1 MNKYIL
7 RTSLFWLV
15 IFAVAIGVVAYR
27 FHYQQ
32 KSFLHSDAV
41 QPIAS
46 GPTLQPSTPQMASG
60 MVMPSQKMEAPLVPV
75 QLSYEQ
81 MQSIGVKTGTV
92 EYKQLS
98 DNMRVTGTV
107 DIDERLISYV
117 QVRFPGYIRK
127 VFANASYQ
135 YVKKGEPLFTI
146 YSPDLVATQ
155 QEFLLAH
162 QNEKTMSSSTVDGV
176 AAGAALLSS
185 AALQRLQQWDIPE
198 SEIGKLK
205 ETGKVISDLTINAP
219 VSGYI
224 TERNA
229 LPNMYAEPATRLY
242 TVADLSRVW
251 VNAQVFQNDVGRLK
265 PGDNGAITIDA
276 YPGRTFSGRIE
287 DILPQVDMTTRTVRV
302 RIAVSN
308 PGIKLKPGMFVN
320 VDLKS
325 AWGRQLVVPVS
336 AVFQTG
342 TRQLVFVDHGNG
354 SLEPKDVVLGPRVGD
369 DFVVLKGLE
378 NHQQIVT
385 SANFLL
391 DSESQLQA
399 AAGAYVSPLPGAGN
413 AITQQAPAVNVDFT
427 TDPNPPH
434 KGPNTFRVRLTRAN
448 GSLVSGADI
457 TATFFMPSM
466 PAMGMA
472 AMNMKVKLTQ
482 KTDGLY
488 EGQSNLGS
496 GGSWQVTITAQ
507 QNGQTIATKQ
517 LRMNAEGGM

>member
-7 RTSLFWLV
+7 RTSLFWLM

-27 FHYQQ
+27 FRYQQ
-32 KSFLHSDAV
+32 KSFSHSDEV

-46 GPTLQPSTPQMASG
+46 GPTPQSSTPQMASG
-60 MVMPSQKMEAPLVPV
+60 MAMPSQKMEPPLVPV
-75 QLSYEQ
+75 QLGSDQ

-98 DNMRVTGTV
+98 DDIRATGTV
-107 DIDERLISYV
+107 DIDERLVSYV

-135 YVKKGEPLFTI
+135 YVKRGEPLFTI

-155 QEFLLAH
+155 QEYLLAR
-162 QNEKTMSSSTVDGV
+162 QNEKAMSTSTVDGV
-176 AAGAALLSS
+176 AAGAASLST
-185 AALQRLQQWDIPE
+185 AALQRLQQWNIPE
-198 SEIGKLK
+198 SEIAKLK
-205 ETGKVISDLTINAP
+205 EAGKAISDLTIDAP

-265 PGDNGAITIDA
+265 PGDNGVITIDA
-276 YPGRTFSGRIE
+276 YPGRTFSGHIE

-302 RIAVSN
+302 RLAVSN
-308 PGIKLKPGMFVN
+308 PGVKLKPGMFVN

-325 AWGRQLVVPVS
+325 VLGRQLVVP
-336 AVFQTG
+336 ANAIFQTG

-354 SLEPKDVVLGPRVGD
+354 SLEPKSVVLGPRAGD

-378 NHQQIVT
+378 AHQHIVT

-399 AAGAYVSPLPGAGN
+399 AAGAYAPPPGAGN
-413 AITQQAPAVNVDFT
+413 ATPQQAPAVNVDFT

-434 KGPNTFRVRLTRAN
+434 KGPNTFRVKLTGAN
-448 GSLVSGADI
+448 GSLISGADV
-457 TATFFMPSM
+457 TVTFFMPSM

-472 AMNMKVKLTQ
+472 AMNAKTKLTQ
-482 KTDGLY
+482 KSDGLY

-507 QNGQTIATKQ
+507 QNGQIIATKQ